1 MKKLITVITVLVFT
15 MTVNAQFQTT
25 NPYGELK
32 IGFNFP
38 QNGGNNKIAANY
50 AATGK
55 LPQGY
60 YTQTAQQIC
69 QSQGAVDMWVRY
81 DVAADVNK
89 EINGGHIANP
99 AEIFIMTPQGR
110 IHSAARCGNHVTGL
124 QFHKNPVVIV
134 NVTTQQV
141 DLTQVYAGQN
151 ETHSRLK
158 RIDKRM
164 DSITYNQDVIVD
176 NQVAITKRMAL
187 NQQVLVDKLYEM
199 TQSQLR
205 TEKYARQGRNWSIAG
220 TVFSAI
226 SATAATVDVL
236 NGDGNASNVAHYF
249 NTVTNTT
256 NTTNNTTTIPP
267 TTNPP
272 TNGGGAGPAGNG

>member
-1 MKKLITVITVLVFT
+1 MKNLKTVITVLVLAFT
-15 MTVNAQFQTT
+15 FTVNAQ
-25 NPYGELK
+25 NPYYTVEGRAQYSNTVTDLVTK
-32 IGFNFP
+32 LNRTNFP
-38 QNGGNNKIAANY
+38 VYSNPNENFGRSYRISFFD
-50 AATGK
+50 GK
-55 LPQGY
+55 SKEPVESGL
-60 YTQTAQQIC
+60 
-69 QSQGAVDMWVRY
+69 VDMSNSICNSVRLHLSNPQTGHSLLS
-81 DVAADVNK
+81 VCGSQAGK
-89 EINGGHIANP
+89 INSILNA
-99 AEIFIMTPQGR
+99 
-110 IHSAARCGNHVTGL
+110 GL
-124 QFHKNPVVIV
+124 LWEDSKS
-134 NVTTQQV
+134 V
-141 DLTQVYAGQN
+141 DIQPLIAGQN

-199 TQSQLR
+199 TEIQLR
-205 TEKYARQGRNWSIAG
+205 TAKYARQGRNWAIAG

-226 SATAATVDVL
+226 GATAATVDVL

-249 NTVTNTT
+249 NNITNTT